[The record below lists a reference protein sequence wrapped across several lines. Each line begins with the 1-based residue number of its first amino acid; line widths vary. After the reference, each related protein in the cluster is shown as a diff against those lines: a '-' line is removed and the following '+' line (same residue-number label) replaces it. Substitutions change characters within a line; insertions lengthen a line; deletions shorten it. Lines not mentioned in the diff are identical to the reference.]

1 MPHSPLPSSAPSRRR
16 ILGGLAGLGA
26 LAVTGGLTGCSAPSV
41 SAQDGTR
48 MRYWHLF
55 GGGDGVNMQQML
67 ADFRSAH
74 PEIALEDATLQWG
87 APYYTKLGMAGAG
100 GRAPEVAAMHLT
112 RVPGFAPGR
121 LLDAFDL
128 DLLAEYGVRPKDFPP
143 HLWRRGTFDGR
154 QYAVP
159 LDTHPQVLYYNT
171 EVCERAGLLDDD
183 GVLVPL
189 SGVERFTE
197 AVRAV
202 TKATGK
208 PGLVTEALGPDVV
221 GPLRFFHTFY
231 SQTGGTIVDEEATR
245 ITLDD
250 DKALRVLE
258 WMALLAREG
267 LVTTHVDYN
276 GAVGAFN
283 HGDSG
288 FFVNGEWEVSTFL
301 NNKLPFSMTRV
312 PALFGRPTTQ
322 ADCHCF
328 VLPHQRDRGGPGNE
342 AAHQFVAWM
351 LRHTVAWAQGGHV
364 PAYLPTLS
372 QPAYLKLEPQ
382 SEYREVIDD
391 VVLDPP
397 AWFAGS
403 ASVMQIELGEVLSG
417 VFTGSRTPRNA
428 LREVRKRLRDL
439 LDTENPFGADA

>member
-1 MPHSPLPSSAPSRRR
+1 M
-16 ILGGLAGLGA
+16 LGGLAGLGA
-26 LAVTGGLTGCSAPSV
+26 LAAVGAAGGLSGCAAP
-41 SAQDGTR
+41 AAAGKGTR
-48 MRYWHLF
+48 VRYWHLF

-67 ADFRSAH
+67 ADFRAAH
-74 PEIALEDATLQWG
+74 PDVALEDATLQWG

-100 GRAPEVAAMHLT
+100 GRGPEVAAMHLA

-128 DLLAEYGVRPKDFPP
+128 DLLAEFGVRPTDFPE
-143 HLWRRGTFDGR
+143 HLWRRGTFHGR

-171 EVCERAGLLDDD
+171 EVCRKAGLLTED
-183 GVLVPL
+183 GRLVPL
-189 SGVERFTE
+189 EDVERFTE
-197 AVRAV
+197 AVRTATRV
-202 TKATGK
+202 TGK
-208 PGLVTEALGPDVV
+208 PGLVTEALGADVV
-221 GPLRFFHTFY
+221 GPFRFFSTFY
-231 SQTGGTIVDEEATR
+231 SQTGGSLLNEDATR

-258 WMALLAREG
+258 WMAQLSREG
-267 LVTTHVDYN
+267 LMTSHVDYN
-276 GAVGAFN
+276 GAIGTFSHGESAFLI
-283 HGDSG
+283 
-288 FFVNGEWEVSTFL
+288 NGEWEVSTFL
-301 NNKLPFSMTRV
+301 NQELPFSMT
-312 PALFGRPTTQ
+312 PIPGLFGRPTTQ

-328 VLPHQRDRGGPGNE
+328 VLPHQRDRGGAGNE
-342 AAHQFVAWM
+342 AAHRFVAWM
-351 LRHTVAWAQGGHV
+351 LRHSVHWAAGGHV

-372 QPAYLKLEPQ
+372 RPDYLKLAPQ

-439 LDTENPFGADA
+439 LDTENPFGVTP